1 LLSRDDRAILARMIV
16 IRAGVRNGEQRHEV
30 SLETNGNVHDLKV
43 APKADGRGSSVNG
56 GELLFLALAT
66 CYCNDL
72 YREAARRGIAVNS
85 VRVDVSGTFG
95 DAPGS
100 VADAISYDAAVEAE
114 APEAELL
121 ALMRHTDDVAEVQ
134 NTLRR
139 GTRVT
144 LGSITATDT
153 RAS

>member
-1 LLSRDDRAILARMIV
+1 
-16 IRAGVRNGEQRHEV
+16 
-30 SLETNGNVHDLKV
+30 
-43 APKADGRGSSVNG
+43 VNG

-72 YREAARRGIAVNS
+72 YREAARRGIAVKS
-85 VRVDVSGTFG
+85 VRVDVSGIFG
-95 DAPGS
+95 DAPES

-114 APEAELL
+114 AVEAELL
-121 ALMRHTDDVAEVQ
+121 ALMRHTDAVAEVQ

-139 GTRVT
+139 GTPVT
-144 LGSITATDT
+144 LGRVTATDT